1 LSVAVSLVGT
11 GYYITRCSLGHTA
24 SSAHAALLAIALSGT
39 IDVRQEI
46 QGKGPSSMRRG
57 DNRLTGAQLSASL
70 YFHKP
75 PGIGWRLH
83 ISKIAAEIRVAP
95 SPGISKRLRN
105 GNVAPK

>member
-1 LSVAVSLVGT
+1 
-11 GYYITRCSLGHTA
+11 
-24 SSAHAALLAIALSGT
+24 
-39 IDVRQEI
+39 
-46 QGKGPSSMRRG
+46 MRRA
-57 DNRLTGAQLSASL
+57 DDRLTNGAQLSASL

-95 SPGISKRLRN
+95 STGISKRLRN